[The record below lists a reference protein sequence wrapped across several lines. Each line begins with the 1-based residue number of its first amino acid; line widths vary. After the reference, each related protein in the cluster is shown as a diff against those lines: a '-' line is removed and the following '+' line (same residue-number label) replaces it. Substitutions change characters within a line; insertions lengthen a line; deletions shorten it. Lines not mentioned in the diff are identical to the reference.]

1 MEKSEK
7 IMSLAEVAEYLKLS
21 ERTLY
26 RMVNAKEI
34 PAIKVK
40 RRWRFKK
47 SQIDDWLDFFHQLP
61 PSPSRIR
68 WM

>member
-1 MEKSEK
+1 MKKSEK
-7 IMSLAEVAEYLKLS
+7 IMSLAEVAEYLRLS

-26 RMVNAKEI
+26 RMVKAKEV

-47 SQIDDWLDFFHQLP
+47 SLIDGWLDGLECK
-61 PSPSRIR
+61 
-68 WM
+68 

>member
-1 MEKSEK
+1 MKKPEK
-7 IMSLAEVAEYLKLS
+7 IMSLAEVAEYLRLS

-26 RMVNAKEI
+26 RMVKAKEV

-47 SQIDDWLDFFHQLP
+47 SLIDDWLDGLECK
-61 PSPSRIR
+61 
-68 WM
+68 